1 MTGYTYPERAVF
13 EEIAI
18 RVAETLSEGLPSGA
32 RPPVAAPRRPRHA
45 WRAARCG
52 WHVAPRPATRA
63 SCRTT
68 FRYVIPDMRRAEG
81 CEAPESR
88 RKRSYVSS
96 RGAAVTTTCCG
107 YGPVSHPHDVL
118 HWCDS
123 VVLSVLVMPFRHP
136 LGTGAAGEAGDGA
149 VGGEG
154 GQVVR
159 LDVQAQDRGA
169 RPGGQR
175 GVAVV
180 GVDDDDVARLELVDA
195 PRRAQLQGAGDDD
208 EQFQG
213 RVPVVVVGAD
223 RVDVLAG
230 AQAAGGRLVDPV
242 ELVRAGLRRL
252 LGRPCRPSRPCWPPR
267 LCRLPRLRIAFHR
280 IMVGGGRVRPSPG
293 ESIGVVP
300 GFVSGGIGVSSSRGA
315 SLGVVAIPTG
325 SLASKVPPARE
336 IDARRGGAAVREIA
350 GVPAMVAV
358 RPATALLEGPRR
370 RRLSKSV
377 AKARIAPGR
386 AKRNV
391 DILRFLSPPIPSR
404 SAFAADLD
412 THPPRAVPGAPR
424 APPRPASGLLR
435 HHAAPRPRPGGQMC
449 APEHVHGAGRLRP
462 RPGGQ
467 PAGVVYTPLPG
478 ADYSARRRIHGL

>member
-1 MTGYTYPERAVF
+1 M
-13 EEIAI
+13 
-18 RVAETLSEGLPSGA
+18 AETLSEGLPSGA

-118 HWCDS
+118 HRCDS

-280 IMVGGGRVRPSPG
+280 IMVGGGSCGGRARSSPG
-293 ESIGVVP
+293 ESGTR
-300 GFVSGGIGVSSSRGA
+300 SG
-315 SLGVVAIPTG
+315 T
-325 SLASKVPPARE
+325 
-336 IDARRGGAAVREIA
+336 RRAVRLS
-350 GVPAMVAV
+350 PAALGESSGMAPGSS
-358 RPATALLEGPRR
+358 PAA
-370 RRLSKSV
+370 S
-377 AKARIAPGR
+377 ARI
-386 AKRNV
+386 
-391 DILRFLSPPIPSR
+391 
-404 SAFAADLD
+404 
-412 THPPRAVPGAPR
+412 
-424 APPRPASGLLR
+424 
-435 HHAAPRPRPGGQMC
+435 RPGGSRIGDVTWAC
-449 APEHVHGAGRLRP
+449 IVR
-462 RPGGQ
+462 
-467 PAGVVYTPLPG
+467 GVL
-478 ADYSARRRIHGL
+478 ARIELRRILSRWARTVRGGVDCVALSSHYASRAGLSAAPLRICYAFSCLLRSFTLCYAFFSRTVEGQGA